1 MQHVDDGNHATLVEG
16 SDLPVVLDFG
26 ATWCGPCKK
35 LEPILEEMS
44 GGFEGRVR
52 FYKVDVGEA
61 PETARKYG
69 VMGVPTVIFLKD
81 GKPVHRFAGVESRD
95 KITKMLTQHLGV

>member
-1 MQHVDDGNHATLVEG
+1 MEHVTDANYETLVDG
-16 SDLPVVLDFG
+16 SEVPVVLDFG

-44 GGFEGRVR
+44 GGYEGRIR

-61 PETARKYG
+61 PGTAQKFG
-69 VMGVPTVIFLKD
+69 VLGVPTVIFLKG
-81 GKPVHRFAGVESRD
+81 GKPVHRFSGVESKE
-95 KITKMLTQHLGV
+95 KIVKMLGQHLGV

>member
-1 MQHVDDGNHATLVEG
+1 MEHITDSSYDTLVAA

-35 LEPILEEMS
+35 LEPILEEIS
-44 GGFEGRVR
+44 GGLEEKVR

-61 PETARKYG
+61 PDTAKKFN
-69 VMGVPTVIFLKD
+69 VMSVPTVIFLKD
-81 GKPVHRFAGVESRD
+81 GKEIKRFSGTESKD
-95 KITKMLTQHLGV
+95 KILKMLGTHFGV

>member
-1 MQHVDDGNHATLVEG
+1 MQHVTDDTYTDLVEA
-16 SDLPVVLDFG
+16 SQLPVILDFG

-44 GGFEGRVR
+44 GGYDGKAR

-61 PETARKYG
+61 PGVAQRFG
-69 VMGVPTVIFLKD
+69 VMGVPTVIFLKE
-81 GKPVHRFAGVESRD
+81 GKPVHRFSGVESKD
-95 KITKMLTQHLGV
+95 KITKMLGQHLGL